1 MKAAVAPP
9 LRTSATS
16 SALAARIA
24 GGIGADGAL
33 DRFQRAVFLLRRGK
47 RQHPRGGARVGGKL
61 GHQGGQIGVAVDR
74 LQRRAHS
81 GSLVN

>member
-1 MKAAVAPP
+1 MKARGGAAVADFRDI
-9 LRTSATS
+9 LGIGRQN
-16 SALAARIA
+16 RRR
-24 GGIGADGAL
+24 IGADGAL

-61 GHQGGQIGVAVDR
+61 GHQGRQIGVAVDR